1 MNRNQRKRALEE
13 QYRQKQQLETYM
25 ANKKRAK
32 QPDTLDRIQQGAGNI
47 YNVAKK
53 LNNARGYGNN
63 ISNFGNR
70 LSSLGTNMQNSNN
83 GVLSGLGSKANNL
96 GGRISSFGNTLSSM
110 NGGSQAGAGANTL
123 GNTMSNAGSLASNA
137 GTATQTGAQAAQG
150 ASQGAQA
157 ASSAASSA
165 GSAASSAGKAVPVA
179 GAALGG
185 LSALNNFRKG
195 DNVNGA
201 MDATAAA
208 ASFIPVYGWAVAGAI
223 KVAQMLRNAMNKKK
237 AEEKQKTVQA
247 TQRAIQQTEKED
259 QEKTQ
264 EALSNIAEIG
274 QNGGQPETIMQA
286 PQPQNVQTQNQQ
298 NQPSY
303 EMLPDNTQQQQQEQ
317 QAPQDNMAMQ
327 PNNNQVNVPQD
338 NTQNTAEA
346 IMNDYLA
353 KKNEEN
359 NSNNFDMSS
368 IFNLLP
374 PAIKGTLTD
383 KVNQTISDKTG
394 LDYKPIDFS
403 GNNNSGTV
411 TGGAAPVT
419 TQQPIQ
425 GNVVQNQAQSNA
437 PQVTQQQ
444 TQDPNATQQQPA
456 FGERVYNTSNPNSR
470 AAQILE
476 QFKQGY
482 KDNTENTLGNT
493 YFAPGQQKTFAN
505 RLGEALGTGQRIASH
520 PLTQAAIAT
529 GLDYYNGN
537 NIGNALLTGINYGQQ
552 KAASDRYEQ
561 EVNGGNRRSMF
572 GGYTPQDV
580 AVKRAKD
587 KMIQDQAN
595 WQANYDQKEAEN
607 QRNYDF
613 KVAQQKAMEDYRK
626 QQLETR
632 KAYQNAMLALRKQDI
647 ENRKK
652 GVGGYGRSGSYD
664 PTLDPNF
671 YDDYDQFEQ
680 FDNLEEGTD
689 AYNQEVD
696 DMLQQMYGGKTPGS
710 AWGYYSAQ
718 ERANAKNE
726 VDKIINQ
733 QKRQFMKKYHINPMK
748 SKGSKK

>member
-1 MNRNQRKRALEE
+1 MNRNQRKRVLEE
-13 QYRQKQQLETYM
+13 QYRQKKQLETYM
-25 ANKKRAK
+25 DNKKRAN

-47 YNVAKK
+47 YNIART

-110 NGGSQAGAGANTL
+110 NGDSQAGAGANTL
-123 GNTMSNAGSLASNA
+123 GSTMSNAGSMASNT
-137 GTATQTGAQAAQG
+137 GTAMQTGTNAVQG

-157 ASSAASSA
+157 ASTASSA
-165 GSAASSAGKAVPVA
+165 GSAASAAGKAVPVA

-237 AEEKQKTVQA
+237 EEEKQKTLRASQ
-247 TQRAIQQTEKED
+247 QAIQQNEKESEA
-259 QEKTQ
+259 QTQ
-264 EALSNIAEIG
+264 EALNNIAEIG
-274 QNGGQPETIMQA
+274 QNGGQPEQIMQA
-286 PQPQNVQTQNQQ
+286 PQPQNIQTQNQQ

-303 EMLPDNTQQQQQEQ
+303 EMLPDNTQQQQQ

-327 PNNNQVNVPQD
+327 PNNNQVNVTQD

-368 IFNLLP
+368 MFNLLP

-403 GNNNSGTV
+403 GNNNSGTT
-411 TGGAAPVT
+411 TGGAASINN
-419 TQQPIQ
+419 QQPIQ
-425 GNVVQNQAQSNA
+425 GAVVQNQAQQNA
-437 PQVTQQQ
+437 PQITQTQ

-456 FGERVYNTSNPNSR
+456 FGEQVYSTSNPNSR

-482 KDNTENTLGNT
+482 RDNTENTLGNT
-493 YFAPGQQKTFAN
+493 YFDPNKQKTFAN

-561 EVNGGNRRSMF
+561 LINGGNKRSLI
-572 GGYTPQDV
+572 GGYTANDYN
-580 AVKRAKD
+580 AKINAD
-587 KMIQDQAN
+587 YKNTQSVI
-595 WQANYDQKEAEN
+595 N
-607 QRNYDF
+607 QN
-613 KVAQQKAMEDYRK
+613 KAD
-626 QQLETR
+626 
-632 KAYQNAMLALRKQDI
+632 AYIDNINNQI
-647 ENRKK
+647 ENRNTKTQLDKDKFEYDKK
-652 GVGGYGRSGSYD
+652 DKDRKFGETSRHNRATEGIQQAKLRNNPQNNPDWNTDLAELHSIVVSGD
-664 PTLDPNF
+664 KGKI
-671 YDDYDQFEQ
+671 DYATQSF
-680 FDNLEEGTD
+680 
-689 AYNQEVD
+689 
-696 DMLQQMYGGKTPGS
+696 
-710 AWGYYSAQ
+710 
-718 ERANAKNE
+718 
-726 VDKIINQ
+726 I
-733 QKRQFMKKYHINPMK
+733 KKYGIDPR
-748 SKGSKK
+748 KKISEKYYYNEEDED